1 MKRLVISALILNLL
15 LSTPGMAQPSYQWEL
30 HGVHVVAIGGQDMPD
45 LATFTVDQNPPPSAN
60 CEAGNFL
67 LWPGQGADTL
77 TKRRSVE
84 AVYAMLLAAKLTKN
98 PIDVYGNNAP
108 AAHGNCTVTIIQ
120 MR

>member
-1 MKRLVISALILNLL
+1 MTRFVISALILDLL
-15 LSTPGMAQPSYQWEL
+15 LSTPGMAQPHFDWEL

-45 LATFTVDQNPPPSAN
+45 LATFTVDRDPSPT

-77 TKRRSVE
+77 TKQRSVE
-84 AVYAMLLAAKLTKN
+84 AVYSMLLAAKLTKN

-108 AAHGNCTVTIIQ
+108 
-120 MR
+120 